1 VRRQHGIEALGR
13 RLSMRA
19 ILVMGARGKLDP
31 SASTRSWA
39 STTSILDLVGASQVV
54 RCARGLRGPVRP
66 IARSV
71 KPGYGRSDEPPNRQ
85 RYQKRIYFVRLDN
98 EESPLGL
105 RQSNAVFAKNLFR
118 ATSADAVKFNSWW
131 IGSRIVRATSVAVA
145 KRVLFSVTSLPRSC
159 GSSRCSTKH
168 KRNPCRNG

>member
-13 RLSMRA
+13 RLPMRA

-98 EESPLGL
+98 
-105 RQSNAVFAKNLFR
+105 
-118 ATSADAVKFNSWW
+118 
-131 IGSRIVRATSVAVA
+131 VRVRWVCAN
-145 KRVLFSVTSLPRSC
+145 RMRFLPRTCSAPLPLTPSNSIPGGLVHESC
-159 GSSRCSTKH
+159 VQQAWRLPSGSCFL
-168 KRNPCRNG
+168 